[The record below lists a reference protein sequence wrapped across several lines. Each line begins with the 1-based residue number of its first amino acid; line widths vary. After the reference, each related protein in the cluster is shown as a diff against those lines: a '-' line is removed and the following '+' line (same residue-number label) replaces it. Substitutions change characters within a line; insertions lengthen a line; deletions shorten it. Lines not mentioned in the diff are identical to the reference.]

1 MKIILLLA
9 FMQTISST
17 LPAKA
22 VSKDTTTTLP
32 SSVYLN
38 IAYGS
43 DPKQVMDIYLPANR
57 SVNTTKLLFM
67 IHGGSWS
74 GGDKNAFK
82 PYIDSL
88 KNHLSD
94 YAYVNINYRL
104 VTGNQNK
111 FPAQENDVKMALS
124 FIMNN
129 SAEYQISNNVV
140 LLGASAGAH
149 LALLQA
155 YKYSDPVKVK
165 AVVSFFG
172 PSDFNYMYDNPVFPQ
187 VPQLLE
193 LLLGGS
199 PDDNKAAYFGS
210 SPINYVTEQ
219 SCPTLLFQGGKDPLV
234 NPKQSQL
241 LKDKLQKKGVT
252 HQLFVYPNEGHGWYG
267 SSLSDSFDK
276 ITNFLKENDR

>member
-1 MKIILLLA
+1 MQIIY
-9 FMQTISST
+9 ST
-17 LPAKA
+17 HPAKA
-22 VSKDTTTTLP
+22 ASKDTIATPP
-32 SSVYLN
+32 SSFFLN
-38 IAYGS
+38 VAYGS

-57 SVNTTKLLFM
+57 SVNSTKLIVM

-82 PYIDSL
+82 PYIDSMR
-88 KNHLSD
+88 NHLPD
-94 YAYVNINYRL
+94 YAFANINYRL
-104 VTGNQNK
+104 VSATQNK

-124 FIMNN
+124 FILNK
-129 SAEYQISNNVV
+129 AADYHISHDVV

-193 LLLGGS
+193 LLLGGN
-199 PDDNKAAYFGS
+199 PTNNEAAYQQS
-210 SPINYVTEQ
+210 SPISYVTEE

-234 NPKQSQL
+234 NPRQSEL
-241 LKDKLQKKGVT
+241 LKDKLQKEGVT
-252 HQLFVYPNEGHGWYG
+252 HQLFVYPNEGHGWHG
-267 SSLSDSFDK
+267 SVLSDSFDK
-276 ITNFLKENDR
+276 ITKFLKENVR